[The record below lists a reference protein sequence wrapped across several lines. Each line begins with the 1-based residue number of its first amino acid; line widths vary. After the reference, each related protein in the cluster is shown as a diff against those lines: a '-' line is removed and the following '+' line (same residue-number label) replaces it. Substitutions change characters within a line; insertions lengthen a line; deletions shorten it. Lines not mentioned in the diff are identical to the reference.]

1 MLRYVEIL
9 VEGTKVLIRTK
20 AHDHGVPFL
29 GAALLRSSSIVE
41 VKPLLPQEM
50 TYQPLPKLGKSVVS

>member
-29 GAALLRSSSIVE
+29 GGCPA
-41 VKPLLPQEM
+41 
-50 TYQPLPKLGKSVVS
+50 SVFIHS